1 MNIKSIL
8 TTAAL
13 LIAFAVTSQA
23 QYTVVRVIEAY
34 KDKMSEIQIVYDN
47 GEIEVFE
54 LKKISSTG
62 FGSAFETE
70 NSLSNIK
77 LIAETLNKIK
87 SKGYKLIGSSTGAG
101 GIGDTGF
108 SMQTYIFEKED

>member
-8 TTAAL
+8 ITAFL

-23 QYTVVRVIEAY
+23 QYTVVRVIEGY
-34 KDKMSEIQIVYDN
+34 KDKDSQIQIVHDN
-47 GEIEVFE
+47 GETEIVE
-54 LKKISSTG
+54 LSKITTTIG
-62 FGSAFETE
+62 ARLKTD
-70 NSLSNIK
+70 NSLENIK

-101 GIGDTGF
+101 GVGDAAHF
-108 SMQTYIFEKED
+108 AMQTYIFEKED